1 VAAPI
6 LICLLIPS
14 SIAYLISSNS
24 LLLNEISGINL
35 LEIKAQDRWG
45 RLDSYKEYKI
55 KTPQLIPKFWN

>member
-1 VAAPI
+1 MFFVATPI

-35 LEIKAQDRWG
+35 LEIKAQDR
-45 RLDSYKEYKI
+45 
-55 KTPQLIPKFWN
+55 